1 MKRFGTTTA
10 VGALIVG
17 ACLSLASPALAVL
30 EGRNGRIAFTS
41 GREGANDNLA
51 QLYLRG
57 ASGST
62 GFGSLSPPFAIA
74 GTQNRHPSWSPDR
87 TKVVF
92 AAGTPGAPTTEEF
105 DLFVRDFVANTITP
119 LDLLEIGD
127 GLSAD
132 HPAWSPDGTRIAYEQ
147 QPVDNSA
154 NRDIKIKTVGTARR
168 AENLT
173 NTPQTEFK
181 PAWTP
186 DSQTLYYA
194 RTSAG
199 PPVNHD
205 IVKQPAAGGLE
216 TPVSN
221 QQSGDEYQPSISP
234 DGKRICFTW
243 QSTAGD
249 PATAEIYTATLPNLT
264 DSANLSTNPTR
275 GDINCTWS
283 PDGKRIAYVNG
294 IFSQGK
300 LVMENADNSSPG
312 PVLLEDDLGSNNFD
326 GNPDWAPDGSPE
338 CPDATVST
346 PRDTP
351 VTIALECTD
360 TGPAYE
366 RTDPSGFV
374 INGGAPR
381 NGTIS
386 DEAPTANPSTV
397 TYTPSRGFAGTDTIV
412 YSSFDD
418 FGFGTDT
425 GAVTITVTAPDG
437 GGAGGAGGSGTGGGA
452 TTPTCAGRPATIVGT
467 PGDDTLRGTSR
478 ADVIVGAAGDDTIR
492 AGRGNDIVCAGGG
505 RDSVDG
511 GAGRDRLHGG
521 AGPDRLRGGAGR
533 DRLSGGPGR
542 DRLRGGAG
550 ADRCG
555 GGAGRDRV
563 DCERVSS

>member
-1 MKRFGTTTA
+1 MKLSATTA
-10 VGALIVG
+10 VVGALVLG

-41 GREGANDNLA
+41 GREGVNDNLS
-51 QLYLRG
+51 QLYMRG

-62 GFGSLSPPFAIA
+62 GVGSLSPPFAIA

-127 GLSAD
+127 GLSSD

-154 NRDIKIKTVGTARR
+154 NRDIKVKAVGTARR
-168 AENLT
+168 AESLT
-173 NTPQTEFK
+173 NSPQTEFK

-194 RTSAG
+194 KTSAG

-205 IVKQPAAGGLE
+205 IVKQPAAGGPE
-216 TPVSN
+216 TPVAN
-221 QQSGDEYQPSISP
+221 QQIGDEYQPSISP

-243 QSTAGD
+243 QSKAGD
-249 PATAEIYTATLPNLT
+249 PATAEIYTATLPDLT
-264 DSANLSTNPTR
+264 DGVNLSADPSR

-294 IFSQGK
+294 VFSQGK
-300 LVMENADNSSPG
+300 LVMKNADNSSPG

-338 CPDATVST
+338 CPDSAITT
-346 PRDTP
+346 PANTP

-360 TGPAYE
+360 TGPEYE
-366 RTDPSGFV
+366 RTDP
-374 INGGAPR
+374 NGTIPAGGEPR

-386 DEAPTANPSTV
+386 DDAPTANPSTV
-397 TYTPSRGFAGTDTIV
+397 RYTPKPGFTGTDTIV
-412 YSSFDD
+412 YTSFDS

-425 GAVTITVTAPDG
+425 GTVTITVTAPGGGGIG
-437 GGAGGAGGSGTGGGA
+437 GGAGGAGGGAGQDRTAPVLGPVTLTRKRFAVARAATAVTAARRGTKIGY
-452 TTPTCAGRPATIVGT
+452 RLSEPARV
-467 PGDDTLRGTSR
+467 TLRIQRIGTRRPTGTLRRTGR
-478 ADVIVGAAGDDTIR
+478 AGANRVAFSGRIGRRALRPGRYRLTVHATDAAGNRSTAR
-492 AGRGNDIVCAGGG
+492 AARFRIV
-505 RDSVDG
+505 R
-511 GAGRDRLHGG
+511 
-521 AGPDRLRGGAGR
+521 
-533 DRLSGGPGR
+533 
-542 DRLRGGAG
+542 
-550 ADRCG
+550 
-555 GGAGRDRV
+555 
-563 DCERVSS
+563 